1 MESAFEEEKATG
13 KTPGGR
19 GIHKADASIVFDVDD
34 YYGDGF
40 SPGVSGVWDLK
51 NGEKGEKVYG

>member
-1 MESAFEEEKATG
+1 MKKRKHWQDA
-13 KTPGGR
+13 GGR

>member
-1 MESAFEEEKATG
+1 MIID
-13 KTPGGR
+13 
-19 GIHKADASIVFDVDD
+19 IHSHIVFDVDD

-51 NGEKGEKVYG
+51 NGEKGKKVYG